1 MTQGDAA
8 VPQRRRVDA
17 QRNRDKILTAAKAA
31 FVDPGADISMAEIA
45 RRAGIGSATLYRNF
59 PDRRALLEAV
69 YRDEI
74 DVICQVADACS
85 GATAGEKLQW
95 WLRCFYDYFLSKRVL
110 AGELLEHA
118 DSDSLVFREGFARIV
133 AAAESLTNAARASG
147 ELRGDLTVDQILALV
162 ASVANIPG
170 DPVYREPV
178 LNAALDGL
186 RTLGKRQ

>member
-1 MTQGDAA
+1 M
-8 VPQRRRVDA
+8 PPRRRVDA
-17 QRNRDKILTAAKAA
+17 QRNRDKILAAAKGA
-31 FVDPGADISMAEIA
+31 FANPDADVSMAEIA

-74 DVICQVADACS
+74 DLVCQAAASCN
-85 GATAGEKLQW
+85 GTTAGEKLHW

-110 AGELLEHA
+110 AGELLEHT
-118 DSDSLVFREGFARIV
+118 DSDSTVFREGFARIV
-133 AAAESLTNAARASG
+133 TVAESLTNAARTSG

-170 DPVYREPV
+170 DPAYREPI
-178 LNAALDGL
+178 LNASLDGL
-186 RTLGKRQ
+186 RTLRSRE